1 MTKTIGLICGSLR
14 ENSYI
19 RIVAQSLTQYICKK
33 VSIIIMLTLLLQ
45 CGNKTIYL
53 LEYLMP
59 MLKLEFLMRTL
70 T

>member
-14 ENSYI
+14 ENSYN

-33 VSIIIMLTLLLQ
+33 VSIMIMLTLLLQ